1 VGIILLRNYLQA
13 FRGGGTGGRE
23 GGGNEGR
30 GGRPVVV
37 WVYDA
42 EVGWKEAVS
51 ETTRCLQ
58 SVGIHCK
65 FDQVSFEKCD
75 CILALDHPSNEHLHQ
90 LAPTLDLVGTH
101 SEKSLFLPWCWIILE
116 PARARTGVN
125 STS

>member
-1 VGIILLRNYLQA
+1 MGIILLRNYLQD
-13 FRGGGTGGRE
+13 FLGGGSGVSTVHEGR
-23 GGGNEGR
+23 GNQSR

-37 WVYDA
+37 WVYDV

-75 CILALDHPSNEHLHQ
+75 CILALDHPSNQHLHE
-90 LAPTLDLVGTH
+90 LASTLDLVGTH
-101 SEKSLFLPWCWIILE
+101 SHKSFLFSSAGSSYI
-116 PARARTGVN
+116 
-125 STS
+125 

>member
-13 FRGGGTGGRE
+13 LGGGGGSRGSTVHE
-23 GGGNEGR
+23 GGGNESS

-37 WVYDA
+37 WVYDV

-58 SVGIHCK
+58 SVGIYCR

-75 CILALDHPSNEHLHQ
+75 CILALDHPSNQHLHE
-90 LAPTLDLVGTH
+90 LASTLDLVGTH
-101 SEKSLFLPWCWIILE
+101 SQKSFLFSSAGSSYI
-116 PARARTGVN
+116 
-125 STS
+125 